1 MSDVVVREPR
11 DGDREA
17 LRRLALE
24 AVTPDVVA
32 AGGRFDPG
40 DTDHLL
46 SADVIF
52 VAECGHHLSGY
63 VAVSEDGDV
72 LCVDR
77 LVVAITDEG
86 RGVGHRLLDWAEG
99 YAVSRGKHAVRV
111 RVEPGNRR
119 AREFYARRGYAED
132 GAQLERPLAHA

>member
-1 MSDVVVREPR
+1 MSDVVVREAR
-11 DGDREA
+11 DGDGDA
-17 LRRLALE
+17 LRRFASE

-32 AGGRFDPG
+32 AGGRFDVG
-40 DTDHLL
+40 DTEHLL

-52 VAECGHHLSGY
+52 VAECGHHLAGY
-63 VAVSEDGDV
+63 VAVSEEGEV

-99 YAVSRGKHAVRV
+99 YAVSRGSHAVRV
-111 RVEPGNRR
+111 RVEPDNRR
-119 AREFYARRGYAED
+119 ARAFYARRGYGQE
-132 GAQLERPLAHA
+132 GALLERPLAHA